1 MKVQRRD
8 FLQSV
13 ASASGA
19 ALLGSGW
26 GWSKGSNFA
35 LPADTLPVPGRSGIQ
50 HIVVVTMENRSFD
63 HFLGW
68 FPNANTQQNATY
80 PTPGGGTQITYPLA
94 PDYQGCGHP
103 NPDHSYNG
111 GRSEYNGG
119 RMDGWLLDPSND
131 PFCVGYYQEADIP
144 FLAALA
150 RNYTTLDHYF
160 VSILGPT
167 YPNRQFLLAAQTDRL
182 DDSLKLT
189 SLPTIF
195 DRLKAAGVSAGYY
208 YNNVPF
214 LALWGLKYLPIS
226 HLYARFLLQAALGTL
241 PAVSFVDPWFTI
253 LDDDLGTDDEPH
265 SDIRRGD
272 AFLAATF
279 RAVASGPAW
288 RSTVFIIT
296 FDEWGG
302 FFDHVA
308 PPRAASPANSPDT
321 DLVDGK
327 ALLGFRVPTIV
338 ASPWTRGGPSNP
350 TVNSTVFDH
359 TSILKLIEWRWGLAP
374 LTARDASDDIGNL
387 GAVLNFGTPNN
398 AVPSLPHPSMPPAT
412 PCSATSLLAP
422 STPTARQ
429 SVWSE
434 LANSNL
440 LKGWQVPKGGE

>member
-8 FLQSV
+8 FLQSI
-13 ASASGA
+13 ASASGV
-19 ALLGSGW
+19 ALMGSGW
-26 GWSKGSNFA
+26 GWSKGGDSSV
-35 LPADTLPVPGRSGIQ
+35 PADSLPLPGESGIQ

-68 FPNANTQQNATY
+68 FPNANAQQSATY
-80 PTPGGGTQITYPLA
+80 PTLSGGTQSTYALA

-103 NPDHSYNG
+103 NPDHSYEG
-111 GRSEYNGG
+111 GRTEYHSGG
-119 RMDGWLLDPSND
+119 MDGWLLDPSND
-131 PFCVGYYQEADIP
+131 KYCVGYYQEADIP
-144 FLAALA
+144 FIAALA
-150 RNYTTLDHYF
+150 RNYTTLDQYF
-160 VSILGPT
+160 VSFLGPT

-182 DDSLKLT
+182 DDSLNLT
-189 SLPTIF
+189 TLPTIF
-195 DRLKAAGVSAGYY
+195 DRLNAAGVSAGYY

-214 LALWGLKYLPIS
+214 LALWGLKYLSIS
-226 HLYARFLLQAALGTL
+226 HLYVQFLLQAALGTL

-272 AFLAATF
+272 AFLSATF
-279 RAVASGPAW
+279 HAVASGPAW
-288 RSTVFIIT
+288 RSTVFVIT

-308 PPRAASPANSPDT
+308 PPRAASPANSPDH

-338 ASPWTRGGPSNP
+338 ASPWTRGDPSNP

-374 LTARDASDDIGNL
+374 LTARDASDDVGNL
-387 GAVLNFGTPNN
+387 AAALNFTQINRR
-398 AVPSLPHPSMPPAT
+398 VPSLPRPAMPPAT
-412 PCSATSLLAP
+412 PCSLSGLLAP
-422 STPTARQ
+422 SIQ
-429 SVWSE
+429 SAPESAWSK
-434 LANSNL
+434 LSNSNL
-440 LKGWQVPKGGE
+440 LKGWQVPNRRE